1 MHLEFCSSS
10 SRSSSVEVVNT
21 CRYVDVL
28 AMEVGGDGGVPVVV
42 TWRGAGIGGRLF
54 IVVVVHHPPIIL

>member
-1 MHLEFCSSS
+1 
-10 SRSSSVEVVNT
+10 VVNT

-54 IVVVVHHPPIIL
+54 IVVVVHHPLIIL